1 MLADLNR
8 IFNEELAMQITSNK
22 YTPLTVAS
30 LTADSASF
38 DAWVKNFLESL
49 VDEKKAKIEYED
61 RASKVVISIFTAC

>member
-38 DAWVKNFLESL
+38 DAWVKNFLASL
-49 VDEKKAKIEYED
+49 VEEKKAKIDYVN
-61 RASKVVISIFTAC
+61 RVSKV